1 MKKLLKKQ
9 VVLFLAVAILLL
21 CLPSKVYAGEINSAE
36 SRVLGAM
43 SMVVSYDGYLW
54 GVSGSAINA
63 AAQYFAKDGVNL
75 SDGEAD
81 GMISQF
87 TSSPEAAVNSGYMVK
102 IGPDPNA
109 PKKPEPKDDKDKK
122 DDKDAKDL
130 SASAKTD
137 KVSSTEGD
145 LKDSDSISANALSS
159 NTVSDNA
166 NNQTVSA
173 NEVPKILTVG
183 LSENDTVSSDEL
195 SSNALPIKSN
205 VESSNTIQKFLIPA
219 IVVLVAI
226 LVAVIFLVKPKKAV

>member
-9 VVLFLAVAILLL
+9 VILFLAVAILLL

-43 SMVVSYDGYLW
+43 SIVVSYDGYLW

-109 PKKPEPKDDKDKK
+109 PKKPEPKDDKD
-122 DDKDAKDL
+122 AKDL

-137 KVSSTEGD
+137 KVSSKEDD
-145 LKDSDSISANALSS
+145 LKNSELISANAVSS

-226 LVAVIFLVKPKKAV
+226 LVAVIFLVKPKKEV